1 MIPRWGSLLCLATAL
16 WPLPASAQPLFRNE
30 RNWTVTMGER
40 LYGLRQVVQT
50 PGERRWT
57 QVWMGRSTFDV
68 RCQAEEILALLL
80 LPPAQSLPRVGY
92 WVDWR
97 SFRTLP

>member
-1 MIPRWGSLLCLATAL
+1 MIPRWSYLLCLATAL
-16 WPLPASAQPLFRNE
+16 EPSPASAQPLFHAE
-30 RNWTVTMGER
+30 RNWTITIGER

-57 QVWMGRSTFDV
+57 QVWMGRSVFDV
-68 RCQAEEILALLL
+68 RCRAEEILALPL
-80 LPPAQSLPRVGY
+80 LPPVHSIAKIGY
-92 WVDWR
+92 WVEWR